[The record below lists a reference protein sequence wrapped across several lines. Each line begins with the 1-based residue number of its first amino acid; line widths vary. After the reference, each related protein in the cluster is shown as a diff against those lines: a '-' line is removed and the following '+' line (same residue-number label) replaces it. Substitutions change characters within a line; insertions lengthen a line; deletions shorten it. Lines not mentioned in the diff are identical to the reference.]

1 MVALAFPL
9 MADERRL
16 ALRRRWSYQ
25 LLAIFNVRLELRG
38 RPPAAGCLLVA
49 NHISWLDIYAI
60 GALQPAAFVSKDEVR
75 GWPLIGWLAAR
86 TGTLF
91 LRRGSRGHAR
101 VVNEE
106 IGRVLRSG
114 GHVTVFP
121 EGTTTDGTQL
131 LHFHAALLQP
141 AIAAGRPVQPL
152 ALAYLS
158 HDGRP
163 SVAAAY
169 AGETTMWQSLLRVAR
184 EPGLALVIEI
194 LPALAT
200 EGFDRRAIAALARTA
215 IAERLGVDAAQT
227 AAQST

>member
-9 MADERRL
+9 VAHERRQ

-25 LLAIFNVRLELRG
+25 LLDIVNVRLEPRG
-38 RPPAAGCLLVA
+38 QSPTGGSMLVA

-60 GALQPAAFVSKDEVR
+60 SAIQPAAFVSKSELR

-86 TGTLF
+86 TDTIF
-91 LRRGSRGHAR
+91 LQRGSRSHAR

-114 GHVTVFP
+114 GNVAVFP

-141 AIAAGRPVQPL
+141 AISAGRPVQPL
-152 ALAYLS
+152 ALAYRDR
-158 HDGRP
+158 DGQP
-163 SVAAAY
+163 SSAAAY
-169 AGETTMWQSLLRVAR
+169 AGETTMWQSLLRLAR
-184 EPGLALVIEI
+184 EPGMVLIIEF

-200 EGFDRRAIAALARTA
+200 ESGDRRAIAALSRTA
-215 IAERLGVDAAQT
+215 IAERLALAP
-227 AAQST
+227 